1 MRKSSYVLASALVVA
16 AFLAVA
22 GSAASPSAGDCNGDD
37 CGHCVGAEIHGAAGD
52 QQGRHRRL

>member
-16 AFLAVA
+16 AFLALA
-22 GSAASPSAGDCNGDD
+22 GAPQAQAPATATVTT